1 MTFRILLILLAL
13 CGLLPPAAQAA
24 GQALE
29 IYYTANSYGY
39 YDPCPG

>member
-1 MTFRILLILLAL
+1 MFRILLILLAL
-13 CGLLPPAAQAA
+13 CGLLPSTAQAA

-29 IYYTANSYGY
+29 IFYTANTSGY

>member
-1 MTFRILLILLAL
+1 MFRILLIMLAL
-13 CGLLPPAAQAA
+13 CGLLSTAAQAA

-29 IYYTANSYGY
+29 IYYTANTSGY

>member
-1 MTFRILLILLAL
+1 MFRILLIMLAL
-13 CGLLPPAAQAA
+13 CGLLPSTAQAG

-29 IYYTANSYGY
+29 IYYTANTSGY